1 VSSDQADKPKPP
13 ALVWRRW
20 VIRCAWLLAFLAVI
34 VLPDLY
40 FDRDRQQAAD
50 PLAAIEAEL
59 KARYDFSHVDTASV
73 ARMRGVD
80 GGLVIF
86 DVRQPAEYA
95 VSHLDGAIQLD
106 PDISVVDF
114 MRDYG
119 PLVAGRQALFYCSVG
134 RRASRLIARVEKPVA
149 AAGTTV
155 HNLSG
160 GIFRWQ
166 ANGGPLVTAD
176 GSPTDLVHPYN
187 DAVRALMPRPDKASV
202 K

>member
-13 ALVWRRW
+13 PVIWRRW
-20 VIRCAWLLAFLAVI
+20 VIRGAWLLAFFAVI
-34 VLPDLY
+34 VMPDLY
-40 FDRDRQQAAD
+40 FDRDRQPAAD
-50 PLAAIEAEL
+50 PLAALEAEL
-59 KARYDFSHVDTASV
+59 KSRYDFSHVDTASV

-134 RRASRLIARVEKPVA
+134 RRATRLIARVEKPVA

-166 ANGGPLVTAD
+166 ENGGPLVSAD
-176 GSPTDLVHPYN
+176 GSPTELVHPYN
-187 DAVRALMPRPDKASV
+187 DAVRALMPRQDKASV